1 MLTITAGT
9 HTAARA
15 GYTIAKNGSTKN
27 NTLTI
32 TDGTVGAAYGGW
44 TEGKNLIAST
54 AVDETHPVAVNTGAN
69 AEAEGNKLSLSG
81 GTIGANGKIAGGYIA
96 KYTLHQSH
104 LVSAGDAKTNKV
116 NISGGTIGDNTAIY
130 GGYAAGTGAASGAQ
144 VTLQD
149 KATVG
154 GNLYGGYTAGAGAAS
169 GATITLKGAASV
181 AGDLYGGFSAGTG
194 ATTGNVVNLGDGTKE
209 GRISFDET
217 NKRPRVTSVTGTIYG
232 GSDASNTTGN
242 ILNVNGNAAVGNI
255 KNFAAVKFHY
265 NQDTTSAAAPMLK
278 ITDGVATA
286 FDWSTFDYTGG
297 IPMSGKLTIMAN
309 AAGINVANYTGARD
323 LVGASANSE
332 ITIDTGNHTASSK
345 KIVIDGLTFRYAK
358 VKPEANTIGTDEEDV
373 WGGRSVRSNT
383 TTHNVLTID
392 KDTEH
397 RDAYGGW
404 TAGKGTMR
412 TAKKDSTENTV
423 NLVDGKVRNL
433 YGGFTASADAS
444 AAGSATKNT
453 VNLSGG
459 EATGTAY
466 GGFISHTGAGDATG
480 NAVAITGGTMKD
492 VYGGYT
498 NGTGQTTGNTVT
510 IGDGTNALPTGT
522 NIAGYLYGGNKT
534 VDTDNKLV
542 VNTAVSV
549 KNIKHFEKISFN
561 ISHVS
566 NATTPFLKLT
576 DGVQTSGLDWDKV
589 EVTGANDFVPS
600 TYRTRLATLMH
611 NDQGIDFTKAGVNT
625 YNPIR
630 AKNRE
635 SGDLEYTIDTDN
647 PTVTA
652 AKEVYVDGFRF
663 RHNKGTD
670 GKGAKHLASDGTVA
684 AAYGVTVTVKDG
696 AAQDNAAEISGGT
709 VTGNAYGGALT
720 AVAATKN
727 AAGGSAHI
735 TGGSVGGNVYG
746 GAITDAAASG
756 NVTGSSVHVAG
767 GTVGGDVYAAYTTGT
782 GATTGNKVYLGD
794 GQSAI
799 AAGTRVTGTI
809 YGGSGTD
816 VTDNELQ
823 VQGAGVTAG
832 SIAHSSKVHFAL
844 NDYVPD
850 GANVLSLT
858 QNTALPFATVTEP
871 TYAELSGWLGDAME
885 KSAHLIKMQGSAL
898 TLNGYTPGNRLR
910 RLGDIEYVFGT
921 DNDAGTTTGSLDLS
935 VYRWRHDTTDIT
947 GTVPYIF
954 GGKAVRGAAGET
966 LRNRLRL
973 KAGAY
978 VYTAIGGDTQTPSGM
993 AQENTITIEA
1003 GAQIT
1008 QSAIGGKTRGG
1019 LAEENTVIVTGGQV
1033 QGNVYSADSAGAATG
1048 NGVFVTGGAAL
1059 HSASANRVEI
1069 TDAVIAGDVTGS
1081 SGAQTDDNQILLPG
1095 ATVTGDVVG
1104 GTSAGGTGNTLAIYP
1119 GQSAIH
1125 DFSGVQKLRFYL
1137 PNDARASY
1145 TPMLQLGVAAKDIRN
1160 LNIGVGFSGSA
1171 PVLHGNDVIS
1181 LMKTLPGGT
1190 LLTDADIANQIE
1202 GTQGVTMRYQF
1213 ALQKRGTDELVLTL
1227 IGAAMN
1233 DQTKSLV
1240 EPRCGATDFIN
1251 RGADLLAASGISSA
1265 AKEGGRAE
1273 DDEKRGYQ
1281 LWAAMSQG
1289 TMRAETGSYVTTNG
1303 YNLSVGWAKEGRLRA
1318 AKTLFTP
1325 FVEYG
1330 RGTYHTYLD
1339 DGTHGNGK
1347 ISYLG
1352 AGLMGASNARTDA
1365 GRRRRCTAEEYEAA
1379 IAVMSLS
1386 GRSRPTTAK
1395 MPTMRRI
1402 STSER
1407 RGCSA
1412 RVIH

>member
-1 MLTITAGT
+1 MSEPEPINKKTTPTPPHREPNRNAVVGNAADLPLAGDV
-9 HTAARA
+9 R
-15 GYTIAKNGSTKN
+15 N
-27 NTLTI
+27 
-32 TDGTVGAAYGGW
+32 V
-44 TEGKNLIAST
+44 
-54 AVDETHPVAVNTGAN
+54 V
-69 AEAEGNKLSLSG
+69 GNKL
-81 GTIGANGKIAGGYIA
+81 TIRA
-96 KYTLHQSH
+96 
-104 LVSAGDAKTNKV
+104 
-116 NISGGTIGDNTAIY
+116 
-130 GGYAAGTGAASGAQ
+130 
-144 VTLQD
+144 
-149 KATVG
+149 
-154 GNLYGGYTAGAGAAS
+154 
-169 GATITLKGAASV
+169 
-181 AGDLYGGFSAGTG
+181 
-194 ATTGNVVNLGDGTKE
+194 
-209 GRISFDET
+209 
-217 NKRPRVTSVTGTIYG
+217 
-232 GSDASNTTGN
+232 
-242 ILNVNGNAAVGNI
+242 
-255 KNFAAVKFHY
+255 
-265 NQDTTSAAAPMLK
+265 TSAATM
-278 ITDGVATA
+278 
-286 FDWSTFDYTGG
+286 
-297 IPMSGKLTIMAN
+297 
-309 AAGINVANYTGARD
+309 
-323 LVGASANSE
+323 
-332 ITIDTGNHTASSK
+332 
-345 KIVIDGLTFRYAK
+345 
-358 VKPEANTIGTDEEDV
+358 
-373 WGGRSVRSNT
+373 
-383 TTHNVLTID
+383 
-392 KDTEH
+392 
-397 RDAYGGW
+397 
-404 TAGKGTMR
+404 AGKGTMR
-412 TAKKDSTENTV
+412 TAKKDRTENTV

-433 YGGFTASADAS
+433 
-444 AAGSATKNT
+444 
-453 VNLSGG
+453 
-459 EATGTAY
+459 
-466 GGFISHTGAGDATG
+466 
-480 NAVAITGGTMKD
+480 
-492 VYGGYT
+492 YGGYT

-670 GKGAKHLASDGTVA
+670 GKGAKHLALDGTVA
-684 AAYGVTVTVKDG
+684 AAYGANVTVKDG

-746 GAITDAAASG
+746 GAITDAAASE

-767 GTVGGDVYAAYTTGT
+767 GTVSGT
-782 GATTGNKVYLGD
+782 A
-794 GQSAI
+794 
-799 AAGTRVTGTI
+799 
-809 YGGSGTD
+809 YGGH
-816 VTDNELQ
+816 N
-823 VQGAGVTAG
+823 A
-832 SIAHSSKVHFAL
+832 
-844 NDYVPD
+844 
-850 GANVLSLT
+850 
-858 QNTALPFATVTEP
+858 
-871 TYAELSGWLGDAME
+871 
-885 KSAHLIKMQGSAL
+885 
-898 TLNGYTPGNRLR
+898 
-910 RLGDIEYVFGT
+910 
-921 DNDAGTTTGSLDLS
+921 
-935 VYRWRHDTTDIT
+935 
-947 GTVPYIF
+947 
-954 GGKAVRGAAGET
+954 
-966 LRNRLRL
+966 
-973 KAGAY
+973 
-978 VYTAIGGDTQTPSGM
+978 
-993 AQENTITIEA
+993 
-1003 GAQIT
+1003 
-1008 QSAIGGKTRGG
+1008 
-1019 LAEENTVIVTGGQV
+1019 
-1033 QGNVYSADSAGAATG
+1033 
-1048 NGVFVTGGAAL
+1048 
-1059 HSASANRVEI
+1059 
-1069 TDAVIAGDVTGS
+1069 
-1081 SGAQTDDNQILLPG
+1081 
-1095 ATVTGDVVG
+1095 
-1104 GTSAGGTGNTLAIYP
+1104 GTGNTLAIYP

-1289 TMRAETGSYVTTNG
+1289 TMHAETGSYVTTNG

-1402 STSER
+1402 SASER